1 MTMKFVQ
8 LKLHWEVEEADRMI
22 EQLDHFRDALW
33 SAYGDQIIAMRR
45 QWHEEQQGTLDFD
58 DDVDF

>member
-33 SAYGDQIIAMRR
+33 SEYGEEIIAMRR
-45 QWHEEQQGTLDFD
+45 KWHDEQQCTMDFG
-58 DDVDF
+58 DDVEF

>member
-33 SAYGDQIIAMRR
+33 AAYCDQIIEMRR
-45 QWHEEQQGTLDFD
+45 QWAQEQQYPLEFD
-58 DDVDF
+58 DPADF